1 MSCQQSL
8 KLRMLFAFT
17 LAMPAFASNGMNTF
31 DAITQASHDVE
42 LAFTIPGRISSVL
55 VKPGSTVKAGQV
67 LVELDH
73 EAHKHLL
80 DISKL
85 KINSNTDEKIAT
97 QRLLLAIL
105 EEEDA
110 NQQYTNRA
118 TSANKQKKTKTQ
130 IHRKLAELELARVKE
145 HRLREEQNL
154 KRLLAHQAQYKL
166 RAEYDGTIETV
177 TVSAGTHIKPGKPIV
192 RLVNYQTIQIH
203 ATIPTEK
210 THQLNIG
217 DAALIQASGQHQP
230 IQGRIIH
237 LSKIIDHATD
247 TRHVHIQIENN
258 HGLLVGSHV
267 RLLLP
272 SPHDS
277 TASTKPQAGL
287 ASITST
293 ASQRE
298 ELPATKND
306 RHRKVQ

>member
-17 LAMPAFASNGMNTF
+17 LSMPAFASNGMDTF
-31 DAITQASHDVE
+31 DAITQANYDAE

-73 EAHKHLL
+73 EAHTHLL
-80 DISKL
+80 NISKL
-85 KINSNTDEKIAT
+85 KLNNNTDEQIAT

-118 TSANKQKKTKTQ
+118 TNNNKQKKTKTQ

-145 HRLREEQNL
+145 HRLMEEQNL
-154 KRLLAHQAQYKL
+154 ERLLAHQARYKL
-166 RAEYDGTIETV
+166 RAEHNGTIETV
-177 TVSAGTHIKPGKPIV
+177 TVSTGTYIKPGKPIV
-192 RLVNYQTIQIH
+192 RLVNHQKIH
-203 ATIPTEK
+203 IYATIPTEK
-210 THQLNIG
+210 TRQLKIG
-217 DAALIQASGQHQP
+217 NTTLIQAPGQHQP

-237 LSKIIDHATD
+237 ISKTIDPATD
-247 TRHVHIQIENN
+247 TRHIQVQVKNN

-267 RLLLP
+267 KLLLP
-272 SPHDS
+272 SPHDP

-287 ASITST
+287 IAITSN
-293 ASQRE
+293 ANQQV
-298 ELPATKND
+298 ELPATQNAG
-306 RHRKVQ
+306 HRKAQ